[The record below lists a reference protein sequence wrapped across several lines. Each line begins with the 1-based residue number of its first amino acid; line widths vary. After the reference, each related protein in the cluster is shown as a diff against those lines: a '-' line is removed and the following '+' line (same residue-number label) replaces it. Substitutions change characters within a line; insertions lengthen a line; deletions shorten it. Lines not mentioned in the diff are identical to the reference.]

1 MEIDDNLLAISKC
14 MFQERKKWEFVS
26 NQQKEKWFFII
37 NRLMSKKYPEKA
49 QLLNLKTINKITAM
63 NLWYQFM
70 LDKPYPNWFWSKS
83 DKTEK
88 SVISD
93 KDYKLLLQKLKI
105 KDLDLDYL
113 IMKHFEFIKEELK
126 YYKSIEKENK

>member
-1 MEIDDNLLAISKC
+1 MADLKLVGNA
-14 MFQERKKWEFVS
+14 MFYKKGDWVNVPDEE
-26 NQQKEKWFFII
+26 KESCFFIF
-37 NRLMSKKYPEKA
+37 NRYFAKKYPEMS
-49 QLLNLKTINKITAM
+49 QLLNLKTINKVTAM
-63 NLWYQFM
+63 NLWYEFM

-88 SVISD
+88 SVIGD

-113 IMKHFEFIKEELK
+113 IMNHFDFIKEELK

>member
-1 MEIDDNLLAISKC
+1 MEIEDNLLSISNAIFRNK
-14 MFQERKKWEFVS
+14 EKWKFVTDE
-26 NQQKEKWFFII
+26 QKIKWFFII
-37 NRLMSKKYPEKA
+37 NRNFAKKYPEMS
-49 QLLNLKTINKITAM
+49 QLLNLKNINKVNAM
-63 NLWYQFM
+63 NLWYEFM

-83 DKTEK
+83 DKNEK
-88 SVISD
+88 SVIGD

-113 IMKHFEFIKEELK
+113 IMNHFEFIKEDLK

>member
-1 MEIDDNLLAISKC
+1 
-14 MFQERKKWEFVS
+14 MFYKKGDWVNVPDEE
-26 NQQKEKWFFII
+26 KESCFFIF
-37 NRLMSKKYPEKA
+37 NRYFAKKYPEKA
-49 QLLNLKTINKITAM
+49 QLLNLKNINKVTAM

-83 DKTEK
+83 DKSEK

-113 IMKHFEFIKEELK
+113 IINHFEFIREELK

>member
-1 MEIDDNLLAISKC
+1 MADLKLVGNA
-14 MFQERKKWEFVS
+14 MFYKKRDWVNVPDEE
-26 NQQKEKWFFII
+26 KESCFFIF
-37 NRLMSKKYPEKA
+37 NRYFAKKYPEKA
-49 QLLNLKTINKITAM
+49 QLLNLKTINKVTAM

-83 DKTEK
+83 DKAEK

-113 IMKHFEFIKEELK
+113 IMNHFEFIKEELK

>member
-1 MEIDDNLLAISKC
+1 MADLKLVGNA
-14 MFQERKKWEFVS
+14 MFYKKKEWVDVPDEEKESCFFV
-26 NQQKEKWFFII
+26 F
-37 NRLMSKKYPEKA
+37 NRYFAKKYPEKA
-49 QLLNLKTINKITAM
+49 QLLNSKTINKVTAM
-63 NLWYQFM
+63 NLWYEFM

-83 DKTEK
+83 DKSDK
-88 SVISD
+88 PVIID

-113 IMKHFEFIKEELK
+113 IMNHFEFIKEELK

>member
-1 MEIDDNLLAISKC
+1 MADLKLVGNA
-14 MFQERKKWEFVS
+14 MFYKKGDWVNVPDEE
-26 NQQKEKWFFII
+26 KESCFFIF
-37 NRLMSKKYPEKA
+37 NRYFAKKYPEKA

>member
-1 MEIDDNLLAISKC
+1 
-14 MFQERKKWEFVS
+14 MFYKKGDWVNVPDEE
-26 NQQKEKWFFII
+26 KESCFFIF
-37 NRLMSKKYPEKA
+37 NRYFAKKYPEKA
-49 QLLNLKTINKITAM
+49 QLLNLKTINKVTAM

>member
-1 MEIDDNLLAISKC
+1 MADLKLVGNA
-14 MFQERKKWEFVS
+14 MFYKKGDWVNVPDEE
-26 NQQKEKWFFII
+26 KESCFFIF
-37 NRLMSKKYPEKA
+37 NRYFAKKYPEKA
-49 QLLNLKTINKITAM
+49 QLLNLKTINKVTAM

>member
-1 MEIDDNLLAISKC
+1 MADLKLVGNA
-14 MFQERKKWEFVS
+14 MFYKKREWVNVPDEE
-26 NQQKEKWFFII
+26 KESCFFIF
-37 NRLMSKKYPEKA
+37 NRYFAKKYPDMS
-49 QLLNLKTINKITAM
+49 QLLNLKTINKVTAM
-63 NLWYQFM
+63 NLWYEFM

-88 SVISD
+88 SVIGD

-113 IMKHFEFIKEELK
+113 IMNHFDFIKEELK

>member
-1 MEIDDNLLAISKC
+1 MADLKLVGNA
-14 MFQERKKWEFVS
+14 MFYKKREWVNVPDEE
-26 NQQKEKWFFII
+26 KESCFFIF
-37 NRLMSKKYPEKA
+37 NRYFAKKYPEKA
-49 QLLNLKTINKITAM
+49 QLLNLKTINKVTAM

>member
-1 MEIDDNLLAISKC
+1 MADLKLVGNA
-14 MFQERKKWEFVS
+14 MFYKKGDWVNVPDEE
-26 NQQKEKWFFII
+26 KESCFFIF
-37 NRLMSKKYPEKA
+37 NRYFAKKYPEKS
-49 QLLNLKTINKITAM
+49 QLLNLKTINKVTAM
-63 NLWYQFM
+63 NLWYEFM

-113 IMKHFEFIKEELK
+113 IMNHFEFIKEELK

>member
-1 MEIDDNLLAISKC
+1 MADLKLVGNA
-14 MFQERKKWEFVS
+14 MFYKKGDWVNVPDEEKESCFFV
-26 NQQKEKWFFII
+26 F
-37 NRLMSKKYPEKA
+37 NRYFAKKYPEKA
-49 QLLNLKTINKITAM
+49 QLLNLKTINKVTAM

-105 KDLDLDYL
+105 KYLDLDYL

>member
-1 MEIDDNLLAISKC
+1 MADLKLVGNA
-14 MFQERKKWEFVS
+14 MFYKKREWVNVPDEEKESCFFV
-26 NQQKEKWFFII
+26 F
-37 NRLMSKKYPEKA
+37 NRYFAKKYPEMS
-49 QLLNLKTINKITAM
+49 QLLNLKTINKVTAM
-63 NLWYQFM
+63 NLWYEFM

-88 SVISD
+88 SVIGD

-113 IMKHFEFIKEELK
+113 IVNHFEFIKEELK

>member
-1 MEIDDNLLAISKC
+1 MADLKLVGNA
-14 MFQERKKWEFVS
+14 MFYKKREWVNVPDEE
-26 NQQKEKWFFII
+26 KESCFFIF
-37 NRLMSKKYPEKA
+37 NRYFAKKYPEMA
-49 QLLNLKTINKITAM
+49 QLLNLKTINKVTAM
-63 NLWYQFM
+63 NLWYEFM

-88 SVISD
+88 SVIGD

>member
-1 MEIDDNLLAISKC
+1 MAELIDVSKAIFTNKNNWKNIPDEDK
-14 MFQERKKWEFVS
+14 ERL
-26 NQQKEKWFFII
+26 FFIF
-37 NRLMSKKYPEKA
+37 NRYFAKKYPEKA
-49 QLLNLKTINKITAM
+49 QLLNLKTINKVTAM
-63 NLWYQFM
+63 NLWYEFM

-88 SVISD
+88 SVIDD
-93 KDYKLLLQKLKI
+93 KDYKLLLQKLKT

-113 IMKHFEFIKEELK
+113 IINHFEFIKEELK

>member
-1 MEIDDNLLAISKC
+1 MADLKLVGNA
-14 MFQERKKWEFVS
+14 MFYKKREWVNVPDEE
-26 NQQKEKWFFII
+26 KESCFFIF
-37 NRLMSKKYPEKA
+37 NRYFAKKYPEMS
-49 QLLNLKTINKITAM
+49 QLLNLKTINKVTAM
-63 NLWYQFM
+63 NLWYEFM

-88 SVISD
+88 SVIGD

-113 IMKHFEFIKEELK
+113 IMNHFEFIKEELK

>member
-1 MEIDDNLLAISKC
+1 MADLKLVGNA
-14 MFQERKKWEFVS
+14 MFYKKREWVNVPDEEKESCFFV
-26 NQQKEKWFFII
+26 F
-37 NRLMSKKYPEKA
+37 NRYFAKKYPEMS
-49 QLLNLKTINKITAM
+49 QLLNLKTINKVTAM
-63 NLWYQFM
+63 NLWYEFM

-88 SVISD
+88 SVIGD

-113 IMKHFEFIKEELK
+113 IVNHFEFIKEELK
-126 YYKSIEKENK
+126 YYKSVEKENK

>member
-1 MEIDDNLLAISKC
+1 MADLKLVGNA
-14 MFQERKKWEFVS
+14 MFYKKGDWVNVPDEE
-26 NQQKEKWFFII
+26 KESCFFIF
-37 NRLMSKKYPEKA
+37 NRYFAKKYPENA
-49 QLLNLKTINKITAM
+49 QLLNLKTINKVTAM

-113 IMKHFEFIKEELK
+113 IMNHFEFIKEELK

>member
-1 MEIDDNLLAISKC
+1 MADLKLVGNA
-14 MFQERKKWEFVS
+14 MFYKKREWVNVPDEE
-26 NQQKEKWFFII
+26 KESCFFIF
-37 NRLMSKKYPEKA
+37 NRYFAKKYPEMS
-49 QLLNLKTINKITAM
+49 QLLNLKTINKVTAM
-63 NLWYQFM
+63 NLWYEFM

-88 SVISD
+88 SVIGD

>member
-1 MEIDDNLLAISKC
+1 MADLKLVGNA
-14 MFQERKKWEFVS
+14 MFYKKRDWVNVPDEE
-26 NQQKEKWFFII
+26 KESCFFIF
-37 NRLMSKKYPEKA
+37 NRYFAKKYPEMS
-49 QLLNLKTINKITAM
+49 QLLNLKNINKVTAM
-63 NLWYQFM
+63 NLWYEFM

-88 SVISD
+88 SVIGD

-113 IMKHFEFIKEELK
+113 IMNHFDFIKEELK